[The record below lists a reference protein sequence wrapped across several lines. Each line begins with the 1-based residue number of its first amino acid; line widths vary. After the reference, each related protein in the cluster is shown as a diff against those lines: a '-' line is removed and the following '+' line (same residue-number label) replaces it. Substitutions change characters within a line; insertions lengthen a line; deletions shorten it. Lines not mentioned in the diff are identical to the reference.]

1 VRVRVRLGPVLGSG
15 FGLDEVDDTVG
26 EGEEGLT
33 SDLLVDGMAEVDD
46 RAHGG
51 AEDGADD
58 GEDAV
63 GDHGLADG
71 VCRIVRW

>member
-1 VRVRVRLGPVLGSG
+1 MGVRVRV
-15 FGLDEVDDTVG
+15 DEVDATVG
-26 EGEEGLT
+26 EGEEGLAA
-33 SDLLVDGMAEVDD
+33 DLLVDGMAEVDN

-58 GEDAV
+58 GEEAV

-71 VCRIVRW
+71 VCRIVSE